1 MTLWESPDVQWGEE
15 SSAGQAPPGRGMGIL
30 GIFCGES
37 AAQGIANQ
45 AKINDTIVPSLFHAQ
60 PWKSLLSSDKNGKNL
75 NPISDM

>member
-1 MTLWESPDVQWGEE
+1 MCSEARKAVQVRP
-15 SSAGQAPPGRGMGIL
+15 PPGGGGMGIL

-60 PWKSLLSSDKNGKNL
+60 P
-75 NPISDM
+75 